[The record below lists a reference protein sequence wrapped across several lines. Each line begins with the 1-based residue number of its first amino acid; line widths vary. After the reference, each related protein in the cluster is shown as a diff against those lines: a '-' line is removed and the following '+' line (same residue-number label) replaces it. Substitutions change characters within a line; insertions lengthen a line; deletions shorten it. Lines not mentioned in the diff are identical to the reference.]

1 MSHPKYTQLF
11 IAVRCSFEVKGSCC
25 PTLTP
30 RSFPAHLHSSRLEG
44 VAGQAIYK
52 TAKER
57 RCENVSGANTM
68 NCKWLTKA
76 LGMKPGCKIINDCC
90 LPSFCHLHLWR
101 RWRQRIKTTIRLI
114 LRARETIA
122 HSCTHRPAQKTV
134 FILPYLPLRSAEV
147 FCLRK

>member
-1 MSHPKYTQLF
+1 MVVYFKIFFKSEWHPKYTHTF
-11 IAVRCSFEVKGSCC
+11 TGVRCSFEVKGSCR
-25 PTLTP
+25 PTLTT

-52 TAKER
+52 TVKER
-57 RCENVSGANTM
+57 RCENVCGANTM

-101 RWRQRIKTTIRLI
+101 RRRQRIKTTIPLI
-114 LRARETIA
+114 LRA
-122 HSCTHRPAQKTV
+122 HRKF
-134 FILPYLPLRSAEV
+134 FILPYLPLRSAKV
-147 FCLRK
+147 FSMRK